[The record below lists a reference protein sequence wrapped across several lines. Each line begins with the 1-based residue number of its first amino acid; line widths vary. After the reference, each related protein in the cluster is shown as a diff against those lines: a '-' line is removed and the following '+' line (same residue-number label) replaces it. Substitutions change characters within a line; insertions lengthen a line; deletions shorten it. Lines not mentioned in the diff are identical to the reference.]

1 MSEFDKNKYSSNKKK
16 KMPLPK
22 SKPQTST
29 NKQTGA
35 TRGATDMKSAYMQE
49 AMQKAK
55 EEQQRR
61 AQAAEMRRRKQAAT
75 KERANK
81 GGLGISKTQK
91 ETEKKSLQERLKKY
105 KKNN

>member
-1 MSEFDKNKYSSNKKK
+1 MSDKYK

-49 AMQKAK
+49 AMQKAT
-55 EEQQRR
+55 EEQKRR
-61 AQAAEMRRRKQAAT
+61 AQAAEMRRRKQAAMKT
-75 KERANK
+75 RADK
-81 GGLGISKTQK
+81 GKLGTAKTQK

>member
-1 MSEFDKNKYSSNKKK
+1 MSEFDKNKYTKKKK

-35 TRGATDMKSAYMQE
+35 TRGDVDMKSAYMQE

-61 AQAAEMRRRKQAAT
+61 AQAAEMRRRKLAAMKT
-75 KERANK
+75 RSDK
-81 GGLGISKTQK
+81 GGLGTSPAQQK
-91 ETEKKSLQERLKKY
+91 QEKSSLQERLKKY
-105 KKNN
+105 KKNK

>member
-22 SKPQTST
+22 SKPQSST
-29 NKQTGA
+29 NEQTGA
-35 TRGATDMKSAYMQE
+35 TRGADDTRSAYMQE

-61 AQAAEMRRRKQAAT
+61 EQAAEMRRRQQAAE
-75 KERANK
+75 KERARK
-81 GGLGISKTQK
+81 GGLGIAKTQK
-91 ETEKKSLQERLKKY
+91 EAEKKSLQERLKKY

>member
-1 MSEFDKNKYSSNKKK
+1 MSDKYK

-35 TRGATDMKSAYMQE
+35 TRGATDMKSAYMRE

-55 EEQQRR
+55 EEQRRR
-61 AQAAEMRRRKQAAT
+61 AQAAEMRRRKQAAM
-75 KERANK
+75 KKRADK
-81 GGLGISKTQK
+81 GKLGTAKTQK
-91 ETEKKSLQERLKKY
+91 EAEKKSLQERLKKY
-105 KKNN
+105 KKKN